1 MGAKTM
7 INKFRERLD
16 DLFLNAPKT
25 HRAMELK
32 EELLANLMD
41 KYNDLVSSGM
51 SEQDAFNITISGI
64 GDIDD
69 LIAGLKEKDPT
80 DYQKIEEQRKKR
92 ALLISLAV
100 SMYIMSVGILVLLNE
115 VLKVNDGISVFTMLT
130 IDAVAT
136 AIIIYSSISHPKYIK
151 SDDTIVENFKE
162 WKSSTNADKEV
173 LKSIKAIIWLFIVA
187 LYFFL
192 SFELEIWA
200 FSWIIF
206 IIGAAVERIITLAF
220 QLRK

>member
-41 KYNDLVSSGM
+41 KYNDLLSSGM

-69 LIAGLKEKDPT
+69 LIAGLKKNNSFDYEKN
-80 DYQKIEEQRKKR
+80 EEQRKKR
-92 ALLISLAV
+92 ALLISVAV
-100 SMYIMSVGILVLLNE
+100 AMYIMSVGILIFLNE
-115 VLKVNDGISVFTMLT
+115 VLNVNDGIAVFIMLT
-130 IDAVAT
+130 IDAAAT
-136 AIIIYSSISHPKYIK
+136 GIIIYSSISHPKYLK
-151 SDDTIVENFKE
+151 SDDTIVEDFKE

-173 LKSIKAIIWLFIVA
+173 LKSIKAIVWLVIVA

-192 SFELEIWA
+192 SFQLEIWA

-206 IIGAAVERIITLAF
+206 IIGAAIEKIITLAF

>member
-1 MGAKTM
+1 M
-7 INKFRERLD
+7 
-16 DLFLNAPKT
+16 
-25 HRAMELK
+25 
-32 EELLANLMD
+32 
-41 KYNDLVSSGM
+41 
-51 SEQDAFNITISGI
+51 
-64 GDIDD
+64 
-69 LIAGLKEKDPT
+69 
-80 DYQKIEEQRKKR
+80 
-92 ALLISLAV
+92 
-100 SMYIMSVGILVLLNE
+100 
-115 VLKVNDGISVFTMLT
+115 
-130 IDAVAT
+130 
-136 AIIIYSSISHPKYIK
+136 IYSSISHPKYIK

-162 WKSSTNADKEV
+162 WKSSTNADKKV